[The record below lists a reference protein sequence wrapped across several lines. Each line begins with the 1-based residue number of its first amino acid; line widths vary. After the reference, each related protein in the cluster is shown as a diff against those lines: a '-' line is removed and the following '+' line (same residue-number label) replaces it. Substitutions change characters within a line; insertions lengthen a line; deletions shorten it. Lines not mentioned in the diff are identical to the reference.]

1 MEGPPIGPRC
11 GADRYTPD
19 VSGPLTGVDPAS
31 RPAGSAGGAPV
42 ALAVVLAGGGTVGV
56 AWELGVL
63 IGLQAEDVDLSGA
76 DRIVGTSAGA
86 IVGTLLGSGVP
97 LGVSGVR
104 LLGPVPDAPDEAIQ
118 VPDPAL
124 LADIDAR
131 WSESPLSQPARAEL
145 GRIALAASTVPLTPW
160 LERIRA
166 TIGTEAWPTA
176 LIVTAVDA
184 EDGAAGA
191 FDAAS
196 GVPLVDAVAASC
208 TLPGWFPPVPLDG
221 RHWVD
226 GGLRSTSNG
235 DLAGNA
241 EMIVAIAPFR
251 IDGISRRRL
260 DDELEPARAAG
271 ARILVILPDPA
282 FLESSKGRMMDP
294 GHVPAAGAAGIADGR
309 RAASEARTL
318 LGLGRRAGHPD
329 GRPR

>member
-1 MEGPPIGPRC
+1 
-11 GADRYTPD
+11 
-19 VSGPLTGVDPAS
+19 LTGVDPRRLS
-31 RPAGSAGGAPV
+31 RPAVEPRVSL
-42 ALAVVLAGGGTVGV
+42 ALVLAGGGTVGV

-63 IGLQAEDVDLSGA
+63 IGLQAEDVDLSAA

-104 LLGPVPDAPDEAIQ
+104 LLGPAPDGPDEAIP

-131 WSESPLSQPARAEL
+131 WSDGPLGQPARAEL
-145 GRIALAASTVPLTPW
+145 GRIALAAPTPPLTAW
-160 LERIRA
+160 RERIRA
-166 TIGTEAWPTA
+166 TIGTETWPAA

-184 EDGAAGA
+184 EDGAART

-208 TLPGWFPPVPLDG
+208 TLPGWFPPIPFDG

-226 GGLRSTSNG
+226 GGLRSTSNA
-235 DLAGNA
+235 DLAGLA
-241 EMIVAIAPFR
+241 DVIVAIAPFR
-251 IDGISRRRL
+251 TDGVSRRRL
-260 DDELEPARAAG
+260 DAELEPARAAG

-282 FLESSKGRMMDP
+282 FLESSRGRMMDP
-294 GHVPAAGAAGIADGR
+294 SLVAGAGATGIADGR
-309 RAASEARTL
+309 NAGAEARTL
-318 LGLGRRAGHPD
+318 LDRSHR
-329 GRPR
+329 

>member
-1 MEGPPIGPRC
+1 M
-11 GADRYTPD
+11 
-19 VSGPLTGVDPAS
+19 SL
-31 RPAGSAGGAPV
+31 
-42 ALAVVLAGGGTVGV
+42 ALVLAGGGTVGM

-63 IGLQAEDVDLSGA
+63 IGLQAEDVDLSAA

-104 LLGPVPDAPDEAIQ
+104 LLGPVPDGPDEAIP
-118 VPDPAL
+118 VPDPGL

-131 WSESPLSQPARAEL
+131 WSEGPLSQPARAEL
-145 GRIALAASTVPLTPW
+145 GRIALTAPTPPLTSW
-160 LERIRA
+160 LERIQA
-166 TIGTEAWPTA
+166 TIGTETWPAA

-184 EDGAAGA
+184 EDGAAGT

-208 TLPGWFPPVPLDG
+208 TLPGWFPPVPLHG

-235 DLAGNA
+235 DLAGVA
-241 EMIVAIAPFR
+241 DTIVAIAPFR
-251 IDGISRRRL
+251 LDGVSRRRL
-260 DDELEPARAAG
+260 DAELEPARAAA

-282 FLESSKGRMMDP
+282 FLESSRGKMMDP
-294 GHVPAAGAAGIADGR
+294 SLVAAAGATGIADGR
-309 RAASEARTL
+309 RAGAEARTL
-318 LGLGRRAGHPD
+318 LD
-329 GRPR
+329 GPQR